1 MFSIGDTTFQ
11 ARVHNFNATLL
22 LYDGYD
28 WARTRKIIEEKA
40 KEMRRRLAKIRQLV
54 ASGQTPD
61 PSVEETNALLFNSV
75 YIGLEHN
82 VDELEP
88 GALIAA
94 IDEELNE
101 EFAKL
106 RPAGM
111 WQPGTDPNGPKVAAT
126 ASEEYFR
133 EARNAMAAFED
144 LDFVFQSPSEPE
156 EEYSS
161 GE

>member
-1 MFSIGDTTFQ
+1 MTSIGSFGDTTFQ
-11 ARVHNFNATLL
+11 ARVRQFNVAVY

-28 WARTRKIIEEKA
+28 WIRTRKIIEEKA
-40 KEMRRRLAKIRQLV
+40 KEMRRKLAKIRQLV

-61 PSVEETNALLFNSV
+61 PSVEETSTLLFNSV

-101 EFAKL
+101 EFETSTQSSAVAHTRDQNGEEQGSNDAK
-106 RPAGM
+106 RQQERNTQEGVA
-111 WQPGTDPNGPKVAAT
+111 QP
-126 ASEEYFR
+126 F
-133 EARNAMAAFED
+133 
-144 LDFVFQSPSEPE
+144 
-156 EEYSS
+156 S
-161 GE
+161 G